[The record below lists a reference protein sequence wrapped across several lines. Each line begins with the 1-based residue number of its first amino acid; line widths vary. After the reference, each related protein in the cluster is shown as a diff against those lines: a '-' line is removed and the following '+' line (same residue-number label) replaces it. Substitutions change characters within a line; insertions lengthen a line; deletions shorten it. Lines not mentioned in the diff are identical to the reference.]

1 MTDGSIPDEVPMTEK
16 RDVTNGDDSQPL
28 PIAQKAENAKRHP
41 EEWVTGDVPMT
52 EAQASALSRLCED
65 AGEPF
70 DPDLS
75 KAQASQRIDELQAR
89 AVKAEPPRILVEE
102 QTDG

>member
-1 MTDGSIPDEVPMTEK
+1 MTDGSTTDVVPMNVK
-16 RDVTNGDDSQPL
+16 RDVTNGDDNQL
-28 PIAQKAENAKRHP
+28 PIAQNAENARRHP
-41 EEWVTGDVPMT
+41 EEWVTGDGPMT
-52 EAQASALSRLCED
+52 EAQASTLSKLCED

-75 KAQASQRIDELQAR
+75 KAQASQKIDELQAR
-89 AVKAEPPRILVEE
+89 AVQEPPRILVEE